1 MVNAVIFDMDGLMF
15 DTERL
20 GKEAWLQIGTETGF
34 AIDEAV
40 LSRIR
45 GTTPAA
51 SAQVFYEQFGE
62 AFDYPVLKARRNQL
76 VQERIDRDGLP
87 VKKGLETL
95 LRTLKHSHILC
106 AVATSSP
113 KATLLKYLSMAN
125 ITDQFQAF
133 VTAEDVTSSKPS
145 PECFMKAAQKLGV
158 PYRDCLVLED
168 SSNGIWAAQAAG
180 MQAICIPD
188 LPLQD
193 EKALD
198 HVAAV
203 LSSLDE
209 VCSWLFM
216 SSHGQPVPEE

>member
-1 MVNAVIFDMDGLMF
+1 MNNEEYRDEGF
-15 DTERL
+15 RL
-20 GKEAWLQIGTETGF
+20 YNEDRE
-34 AIDEAV
+34 
-40 LSRIR
+40 
-45 GTTPAA
+45 
-51 SAQVFYEQFGE
+51 
-62 AFDYPVLKARRNQL
+62 KAL
-76 VQERIDRDGLP
+76 
-87 VKKGLETL
+87 
-95 LRTLKHSHILC
+95 
-106 AVATSSP
+106 
-113 KATLLKYLSMAN
+113 
-125 ITDQFQAF
+125 
-133 VTAEDVTSSKPS
+133 
-145 PECFMKAAQKLGV
+145 ECFMKAAQKLGV